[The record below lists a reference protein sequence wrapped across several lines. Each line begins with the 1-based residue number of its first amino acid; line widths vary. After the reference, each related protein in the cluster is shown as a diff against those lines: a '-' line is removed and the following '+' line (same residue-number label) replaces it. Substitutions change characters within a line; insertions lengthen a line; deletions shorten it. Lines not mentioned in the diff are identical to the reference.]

1 MPSKDSGEDIAF
13 FLYLVPVIGAIAY
26 GIYEWA
32 TLAHTSS
39 MPALAYLIVSK
50 SQYLF
55 LISLVAICAAIV
67 IEVRSANVPER
78 EGVIRENSG
87 RLLWLAIAVLI
98 ISLAAAISVGNYNLA
113 NGFVVFIQGR
123 YPIIY
128 AFFMAGISLLLSPKQ
143 ILGNARRSS
152 LPEILGM
159 ILLVASPVIFYGSL
173 KIKLPFAASAVAA
186 IIVAIIGLVLLLG
199 LSSRVAKRPK
209 TLEPAQKQA

>member
-13 FLYLVPVIGAIAY
+13 FLYVIPILGAIAY

-32 TLAHTSS
+32 TMARASS
-39 MPALAYLIVSK
+39 MPLLAYLIVSK

-55 LISLVAICAAIV
+55 LVSLVAICAAIV

-87 RLLWLAIAVLI
+87 RLLWLAIVVLI
-98 ISLAAAISVGNYNLA
+98 ISLAAAISVARYNVT
-113 NGFVVFIQGR
+113 NGFAVFIQGR

-128 AFFMAGISLLLSPKQ
+128 AFFMVGISLLLSPKQ

-152 LPEILGM
+152 LPEVLGM
-159 ILLVASPVIFYGSL
+159 ILLVASPVIFYGGL
-173 KIKLPFAASAVAA
+173 KIKLPFAASAIGAV
-186 IIVAIIGLVLLLG
+186 IVAIIGLVLLLG
-199 LSSRVAKRPK
+199 VSSMVAKRPK
-209 TLEPAQKQA
+209 TLEPAQRQA